1 MIDADVSWM
10 VDAFAS
16 GYKFTIKLAVDT
28 HQNQGIFYLNYF
40 VLILNY
46 GCHVNYFPV
55 CVF

>member
-1 MIDADVSWM
+1 MIDADISWM

-16 GYKFTIKLAVDT
+16 GYKFTIKLAFDT
-28 HQNQGIFYLNYF
+28 HQNQGIFYLNYV